1 MAITKYKVIQKNL
14 EAVINYAKN
23 GEKTEHGILV
33 SGINCLPENAYTEM
47 MLVKKN
53 FHKEDGRLGYH
64 FIQSFKGKEVS
75 AEECNDIGMELANS
89 LWGDKY
95 QVLVCTHIDKDNV
108 HNHII
113 LNSVSFIDGG
123 KYHNSNVE
131 LALLRETNDD
141 LCIKYG
147 LSVVET
153 DKANIEDE
161 IAESRIAN
169 YNRNSGK
176 MEFIKKVIRKIKE
189 GMLQEMYEETRW
201 MYTYAKKYKFQI
213 VFYIFLGVLTTVM
226 GLASS
231 VGSKYLIDA
240 VTGQDSGNI
249 ALIALFIVAMG
260 LFSIGINAITTM
272 ISARI
277 NIKVNNEIQAEVYD
291 KILVADWISMKEFH
305 SGDLLNR
312 LNGDVNT
319 VASSILSWIPSL
331 ITRSAQFFGILAIIL
346 YYDPTMAVIA
356 LGSAP
361 VMLIVSKT
369 LMKKMRDYNKKMRQ
383 VSSEVMSFNEESF
396 QNIQSVKAF
405 DLVEFFSNKLRNVQQ
420 NYKNVYLDYNKF
432 SVYTSSFM
440 SVVGMFVAYACFG
453 WGVYRLWTGHITF
466 GTMTLFVQLSS
477 QLSSSFKSLVS
488 LVPSAISAT
497 TSAGRIMEFFKIK
510 NEIKLDEK
518 KVRMIENNTQGKG
531 LSVELEDVNFSYNN
545 TKTVFKN
552 ANVVA
557 NPGEIVALVGP
568 SGEGKTTMIRLLLG
582 LINTKSGNA
591 SIRDINGVSCKISAV
606 TRRFFAYVPQGNTI
620 FSGTIA
626 DNMRMVKPNATDEE
640 IIEALKTACAYD
652 FVKKLPKG
660 INSKVGERGGGFSE
674 GQAQRI
680 SIARA
685 LLRKSPILLLD
696 EATSALDVF
705 TERQVLRNIMNSGY
719 ERTCI
724 VTTHRPS
731 VLTMCDRVYRID
743 NGDVSDIDEREV
755 NRLIKDF

>member
-1 MAITKYKVIQKNL
+1 
-14 EAVINYAKN
+14 
-23 GEKTEHGILV
+23 
-33 SGINCLPENAYTEM
+33 
-47 MLVKKN
+47 
-53 FHKEDGRLGYH
+53 
-64 FIQSFKGKEVS
+64 
-75 AEECNDIGMELANS
+75 
-89 LWGDKY
+89 
-95 QVLVCTHIDKDNV
+95 
-108 HNHII
+108 
-113 LNSVSFIDGG
+113 
-123 KYHNSNVE
+123 
-131 LALLRETNDD
+131 
-141 LCIKYG
+141 
-147 LSVVET
+147 
-153 DKANIEDE
+153 
-161 IAESRIAN
+161 
-169 YNRNSGK
+169 
-176 MEFIKKVIRKIKE
+176 MEFIKKVIRKIKD
-189 GMLQEMYEETRW
+189 GMLQEMYEETKW

-277 NIKVNNEIQAEVYD
+277 NIKVNNEIQAEVFD

-369 LMKKMRDYNKKMRQ
+369 LMKKMRDYNKRMRQ
-383 VSSEVMSFNEESF
+383 VSSDVMSFNEESF
-396 QNIQSVKAF
+396 QNIQSIKAF
-405 DLVEFFSNKLRNVQQ
+405 DLVGLFSKRLRDVQQ
-420 NYKNVYLDYNKF
+420 NYKDVFLDYNKF

-466 GTMTLFVQLSS
+466 GTMTLFVQLSG
-477 QLSSSFKSLVS
+477 QLSSSFKSIVS

-510 NEIKLDEK
+510 DESELEDDKAKL
-518 KVRMIENNTQGKG
+518 IQNNTQGKG
-531 LSVELEDVNFSYNN
+531 LSVVLDDVEFSYNEN
-545 TKTVFKN
+545 KTVFQH
-552 ANVVA
+552 ADIVA

-591 SIRDINGVSCKISAV
+591 SIRDINGVSCKISSA

-626 DNMRMVKPNATDEE
+626 ENMRMVKQDATDAE
-640 IIEALKTACAYD
+640 IVEALKAACAYD
-652 FVKKLPKG
+652 FVNKLPDG
-660 INSKVGERGGGFSE
+660 INSKVGERGSGFSE
-674 GQAQRI
+674 GQAQRL

-705 TERQVLRNIMNSGY
+705 TERQVLRNIMNMGY
-719 ERTCI
+719 ARTCI

-731 VLTMCDRVYRID
+731 VLTMCDKVYKID
-743 NGDVSDIDEREV
+743 SGVVCDIDEKEV
-755 NRLIKDF
+755 NMLIRDF

>member
-1 MAITKYKVIQKNL
+1 
-14 EAVINYAKN
+14 
-23 GEKTEHGILV
+23 
-33 SGINCLPENAYTEM
+33 
-47 MLVKKN
+47 
-53 FHKEDGRLGYH
+53 
-64 FIQSFKGKEVS
+64 
-75 AEECNDIGMELANS
+75 MEL
-89 LWGDKY
+89 
-95 QVLVCTHIDKDNV
+95 
-108 HNHII
+108 
-113 LNSVSFIDGG
+113 
-123 KYHNSNVE
+123 
-131 LALLRETNDD
+131 
-141 LCIKYG
+141 
-147 LSVVET
+147 
-153 DKANIEDE
+153 
-161 IAESRIAN
+161 
-169 YNRNSGK
+169 
-176 MEFIKKVIRKIKE
+176 IKKVIKKIKD
-189 GMLQEMYEETRW
+189 GMLQEMYEETKW

-213 VFYIFLGVLTTVM
+213 VFYICLGIMTTLM

-240 VTGQDSGNI
+240 VTGQDTGNI
-249 ALIALFIVAMG
+249 ALIAIFIVSMG
-260 LFSIGINAITTM
+260 LFSIGINAVTTM

-331 ITRSAQFFGILAIIL
+331 ITRGVQFLGILAIIL

-361 VMLIVSKT
+361 VMVIVSKT
-369 LMKKMRDYNKKMRQ
+369 LMKKMRDYNKRMRE

-405 DLVEFFSNKLRNVQQ
+405 DLVEFFSNRLRNVQQ
-420 NYKNVYLDYNKF
+420 NYKDVYLDYNKF

-510 NEIKLDEK
+510 NETKLDDE
-518 KVRMIENNTQGKG
+518 KVRLIQNNTQGKG
-531 LSVELEDVNFSYNN
+531 LSVELEDVNFSYNS

-552 ANVVA
+552 ANIVA

-568 SGEGKTTMIRLLLG
+568 SGEGKTTMVRLLLG
-582 LINTKSGNA
+582 LINAKSGSA
-591 SIRDINGVSCKISAV
+591 VIKDINGISCKISSE

-626 DNMRMVKPNATDEE
+626 DNMRMVKPDASDDE
-640 IIEALKTACAYD
+640 IIDALKTACAYD
-652 FVKKLPKG
+652 FVKKLPQG

-719 ERTCI
+719 ARTCI

-743 NGDVSDIDEREV
+743 SGDVSDIDEKEV

>member
-1 MAITKYKVIQKNL
+1 
-14 EAVINYAKN
+14 
-23 GEKTEHGILV
+23 
-33 SGINCLPENAYTEM
+33 
-47 MLVKKN
+47 
-53 FHKEDGRLGYH
+53 
-64 FIQSFKGKEVS
+64 
-75 AEECNDIGMELANS
+75 
-89 LWGDKY
+89 
-95 QVLVCTHIDKDNV
+95 
-108 HNHII
+108 
-113 LNSVSFIDGG
+113 
-123 KYHNSNVE
+123 
-131 LALLRETNDD
+131 
-141 LCIKYG
+141 
-147 LSVVET
+147 
-153 DKANIEDE
+153 
-161 IAESRIAN
+161 
-169 YNRNSGK
+169 
-176 MEFIKKVIRKIKE
+176 MEFIKKVIKKIKE
-189 GMLQEMYEETRW
+189 GMLQEMYEETKW

-277 NIKVNNEIQAEVYD
+277 NIKVNNEIQAEVFD

-369 LMKKMRDYNKKMRQ
+369 LMKKMRDYNKRMRQ
-383 VSSEVMSFNEESF
+383 VSSDVMSFNEESF
-396 QNIQSVKAF
+396 QNIQSIKAF
-405 DLVEFFSNKLRNVQQ
+405 DLVGLFSKRLRDVQQ
-420 NYKNVYLDYNKF
+420 NYKDVFLDYNKF

-466 GTMTLFVQLSS
+466 GTMTLFVQLSG
-477 QLSSSFKSLVS
+477 QLSSSFKSIVS

-510 NEIKLDEK
+510 DESELEDDKAKL
-518 KVRMIENNTQGKG
+518 IQNNTQGKG
-531 LSVELEDVNFSYNN
+531 LSVVLDDVEFSYNEN
-545 TKTVFKN
+545 KTVFQH
-552 ANVVA
+552 ADVVA

-591 SIRDINGVSCKISAV
+591 SIRDINGVSCKISSE

-626 DNMRMVKPNATDEE
+626 ENMRMVKQDATDAE
-640 IIEALKTACAYD
+640 IVEALKAACAYD
-652 FVKKLPKG
+652 FVNKLPDG
-660 INSKVGERGGGFSE
+660 INSKVGERGSGFSE
-674 GQAQRI
+674 GQAQRL

-685 LLRKSPILLLD
+685 LIRKSPILLLD

-705 TERQVLRNIMNSGY
+705 TERQVLRNIMNMGY
-719 ERTCI
+719 ARTCI

-731 VLTMCDRVYRID
+731 VLTMCDKVYKID
-743 NGDVSDIDEREV
+743 SGVVCDIDEKEV
-755 NRLIKDF
+755 NMLIRDF

>member
-1 MAITKYKVIQKNL
+1 
-14 EAVINYAKN
+14 
-23 GEKTEHGILV
+23 
-33 SGINCLPENAYTEM
+33 
-47 MLVKKN
+47 
-53 FHKEDGRLGYH
+53 
-64 FIQSFKGKEVS
+64 
-75 AEECNDIGMELANS
+75 
-89 LWGDKY
+89 
-95 QVLVCTHIDKDNV
+95 
-108 HNHII
+108 
-113 LNSVSFIDGG
+113 
-123 KYHNSNVE
+123 
-131 LALLRETNDD
+131 
-141 LCIKYG
+141 
-147 LSVVET
+147 
-153 DKANIEDE
+153 
-161 IAESRIAN
+161 
-169 YNRNSGK
+169 
-176 MEFIKKVIRKIKE
+176 MEFIKKVIRKIKD
-189 GMLQEMYEETRW
+189 GMLQEMYEETKW

-291 KILVADWISMKEFH
+291 KILIADWISMKEFH

-369 LMKKMRDYNKKMRQ
+369 LMKKMRDYNKRMRQ
-383 VSSEVMSFNEESF
+383 VSSDVMSFNEESF
-396 QNIQSVKAF
+396 QNIQSIKAF
-405 DLVEFFSNKLRNVQQ
+405 DLVGLFSKRLRDVQQ
-420 NYKNVYLDYNKF
+420 NYKDVFLDYNKF

-466 GTMTLFVQLSS
+466 GTMTLFVQLSG
-477 QLSSSFKSLVS
+477 QLSSSFKSIVS

-510 NEIKLDEK
+510 DESDLEDDKAKL
-518 KVRMIENNTQGKG
+518 IQNNTQGKG
-531 LSVELEDVNFSYNN
+531 LSVVLDDVEFSYNEN
-545 TKTVFKN
+545 KTVFKH
-552 ANVVA
+552 ADIVA

-591 SIRDINGVSCKISAV
+591 SIRDINGVSCKISSA

-626 DNMRMVKPNATDEE
+626 ENMRMVKQDATDAE
-640 IIEALKTACAYD
+640 IVEALKAACAYD
-652 FVKKLPKG
+652 FVNRLPDG
-660 INSKVGERGGGFSE
+660 INSKVGERGSGFSE
-674 GQAQRI
+674 GQAQRL

-685 LLRKSPILLLD
+685 LIRKSPILLLD

-705 TERQVLRNIMNSGY
+705 TERQVLRNIMNMGY
-719 ERTCI
+719 ARTCI

-731 VLTMCDRVYRID
+731 VLTMCDKVYKID
-743 NGDVSDIDEREV
+743 SGVVCDIDEKEV
-755 NRLIKDF
+755 NMLIRDF

>member
-1 MAITKYKVIQKNL
+1 
-14 EAVINYAKN
+14 
-23 GEKTEHGILV
+23 
-33 SGINCLPENAYTEM
+33 
-47 MLVKKN
+47 
-53 FHKEDGRLGYH
+53 
-64 FIQSFKGKEVS
+64 
-75 AEECNDIGMELANS
+75 
-89 LWGDKY
+89 
-95 QVLVCTHIDKDNV
+95 
-108 HNHII
+108 
-113 LNSVSFIDGG
+113 
-123 KYHNSNVE
+123 
-131 LALLRETNDD
+131 
-141 LCIKYG
+141 
-147 LSVVET
+147 
-153 DKANIEDE
+153 
-161 IAESRIAN
+161 
-169 YNRNSGK
+169 
-176 MEFIKKVIRKIKE
+176 MEFIKKVIRKIKD
-189 GMLQEMYEETRW
+189 GMLQEMYEETKW
-201 MYTYAKKYKFQI
+201 MYTYAVKYKFQI

-277 NIKVNNEIQAEVYD
+277 NIKVNNEIQAEVFD

-369 LMKKMRDYNKKMRQ
+369 LMKKMRDYNKRMRQ
-383 VSSEVMSFNEESF
+383 VSSDVMSFNEESF
-396 QNIQSVKAF
+396 QNIQSIKAF
-405 DLVEFFSNKLRNVQQ
+405 DLVGLFSKRLRDVQQ
-420 NYKNVYLDYNKF
+420 NYKDVFLDYNKF

-466 GTMTLFVQLSS
+466 GTMTLFVQLSG
-477 QLSSSFKSLVS
+477 QLSSSFKSIVS

-510 NEIKLDEK
+510 DESDLEDDKAKL
-518 KVRMIENNTQGKG
+518 IQNNTQGKG
-531 LSVELEDVNFSYNN
+531 LSVVLDDVEFSYNEN
-545 TKTVFKN
+545 KTVFQH
-552 ANVVA
+552 ADVVA

-591 SIRDINGVSCKISAV
+591 SIKDINGVSCKISSA

-626 DNMRMVKPNATDEE
+626 ENMRMVKQDATDAE
-640 IIEALKTACAYD
+640 IVEALKAACAYD
-652 FVKKLPKG
+652 FVNKLPDG
-660 INSKVGERGGGFSE
+660 INSKVGERGSGFSE
-674 GQAQRI
+674 GQAQRL

-685 LLRKSPILLLD
+685 LIRKSPILLLD

-705 TERQVLRNIMNSGY
+705 TERQVLRNIMNMGY
-719 ERTCI
+719 ARTCI

-731 VLTMCDRVYRID
+731 VLTMCDKVYKID
-743 NGDVSDIDEREV
+743 SGVVCDIDEKEV
-755 NRLIKDF
+755 NMLIRDF

>member
-1 MAITKYKVIQKNL
+1 
-14 EAVINYAKN
+14 
-23 GEKTEHGILV
+23 
-33 SGINCLPENAYTEM
+33 
-47 MLVKKN
+47 
-53 FHKEDGRLGYH
+53 
-64 FIQSFKGKEVS
+64 
-75 AEECNDIGMELANS
+75 
-89 LWGDKY
+89 
-95 QVLVCTHIDKDNV
+95 
-108 HNHII
+108 
-113 LNSVSFIDGG
+113 
-123 KYHNSNVE
+123 
-131 LALLRETNDD
+131 
-141 LCIKYG
+141 
-147 LSVVET
+147 
-153 DKANIEDE
+153 
-161 IAESRIAN
+161 
-169 YNRNSGK
+169 

-189 GMLQEMYEETRW
+189 GMLQEMYEETKW

-277 NIKVNNEIQAEVYD
+277 NIKVNNEIQAEVFD

-369 LMKKMRDYNKKMRQ
+369 LMKKMRDYNKRMRQ
-383 VSSEVMSFNEESF
+383 VSSDVMSFNEESF
-396 QNIQSVKAF
+396 QNIQSIKAF
-405 DLVEFFSNKLRNVQQ
+405 DLVGLFSKRLRDVQQ
-420 NYKNVYLDYNKF
+420 NYKDVFLDYNKF

-466 GTMTLFVQLSS
+466 GTMTLFVQLSG
-477 QLSSSFKSLVS
+477 QLSSSFKSIVS

-510 NEIKLDEK
+510 DESELEDDKAKL
-518 KVRMIENNTQGKG
+518 IQNNTQGKG
-531 LSVELEDVNFSYNN
+531 LSVVLDDVEFSYNEN
-545 TKTVFKN
+545 KTVFQH
-552 ANVVA
+552 ADIVA

-591 SIRDINGVSCKISAV
+591 SIRDINGVSCKISSA

-626 DNMRMVKPNATDEE
+626 ENMRMVKQDATDAE
-640 IIEALKTACAYD
+640 IVEALKAACAYD
-652 FVKKLPKG
+652 FVNKLPDG
-660 INSKVGERGGGFSE
+660 INSKVGERGSGFSE
-674 GQAQRI
+674 GQAQRL

-705 TERQVLRNIMNSGY
+705 TERQVLRNIMNMGY
-719 ERTCI
+719 ARTCI

-731 VLTMCDRVYRID
+731 VLTMCDKVYKID
-743 NGDVSDIDEREV
+743 SGVVCDIDEKEV
-755 NRLIKDF
+755 NMLIRDF